1 MSHRAYALAATL
13 CLIAA
18 PLVAQDAGQNPD
30 QEPARDTQSLQDQA
44 EQGQLVLEL
53 NNTQD
58 TQNGTCQLTLVAEN
72 ATGQALD
79 RAAWQVAIFDRDGV
93 VRALPV
99 LDFGALVP
107 GKTRVAVFE
116 LPGRPC
122 GEIARIVVNDV
133 AECRVG
139 GESQPDIC
147 LGRLSTRARGDIA
160 FGI

>member
-1 MSHRAYALAATL
+1 MILRLPLVLAACLGLAAQAPAQEALAQEAPAPEAAAQEASQ
-13 CLIAA
+13 IA
-18 PLVAQDAGQNPD
+18 PGRL
-30 QEPARDTQSLQDQA
+30 L
-44 EQGQLVLEL
+44 LEL

-58 TQNGTCQLTLVAEN
+58 TPAGTCQLTLVAEN
-72 ATGQALD
+72 ATGQALE

-107 GKTRVAVFE
+107 DKTRVAVFE

-139 GESQPDIC
+139 GQQQPDLC
-147 LGRLSTRARGDIA
+147 LGQLSTSARGAIA